1 MVPNLCIR
9 PPLNKNKAVFFN
21 ELSKSLS
28 QITNMYDNII
38 VMGDVNIDTSDIT
51 QDSLNYFSDLM
62 RYLFFIK
69 QNN

>member
-1 MVPNLCIR
+1 
-9 PPLNKNKAVFFN
+9 
-21 ELSKSLS
+21 
-28 QITNMYDNII
+28 MYDNII
-38 VMGDVNIDTSDIT
+38 VMGDVNIDTSDVT